1 MCACEREGEGE
12 HVLPTDLVGRALIS
26 TTASFYKVL
35 FVLCLG
41 NAGQEVK
48 TFGSVKHTKGKF

>member
-1 MCACEREGEGE
+1 MAD
-12 HVLPTDLVGRALIS
+12 TDLVGRALIS